1 MHLLEL
7 NDLWLIFRS
16 SRSLSTSMLRGCV
29 KQTED
34 QLHKFQWFVVTSPQK
49 EDHFGDSPYFQT
61 FQLVRLWLNFCPCCR
76 SWLVTL
82 HRRFSNP
89 VFPPKGAAL
98 RFSSALLVQLQLRP
112 LPLAGHFLWS
122 GWSDLG
128 NIFIQFERDWSC
140 FFAKIRCGN
149 QMPRMKNDILGIN
162 EIYRILDILL

>member
-16 SRSLSTSMLRGCV
+16 SRSLSTSMLQRCV
-29 KQTED
+29 KQIEA
-34 QLHKFQWFVVTSPQK
+34 QLHKFQWFVVTSSQK
-49 EDHFGDSPYFQT
+49 ENHFGD

-76 SWLVTL
+76 SWLVPL
-82 HRRFSNP
+82 HRRFLNP
-89 VFPPKGAAL
+89 VFSLQGATL
-98 RFSSALLVQLQLRP
+98 CFSSALLVQLQLRP

-149 QMPRMKNDILGIN
+149 QMPRMKNYILGIN
-162 EIYRILDILL
+162 KIYRILDILL